1 MKLASYTTLSA
12 AAAVLLQ
19 LGTFV
24 HANPMFEEHNDA
36 ASTEDNCQGFRV
48 TFPAGTGLQFEENSK
63 HLVAWGKAPAGLDQV
78 NVTLANANQEAV
90 AWLGL
95 YDASLGATT
104 SEMPFPLNG
113 QQPGDYHIH
122 LAGVGSNA
130 CQVDSDPFKMNA
142 AKTIQQAT
150 TNNLQQT
157 GSNTSND
164 DHEDAASNFTNDDQ
178 RTHLNEDMLNEIEQL
193 AQEKTK
199 HDNAKYFT
207 NDDQRTNKQHSNADA
222 SWFTNDDQRSHKNDS
237 EHDDSLDAWS
247 TEEVSMEDAK
257 TWHDDSA
264 DVVDHSNVGEWTSED
279 LDRAHVDAEGFYN
292 EEEHENDATVNYIT
306 DYSNVGEWQA
316 EQVDAN
322 EDEYV
327 ASHDDASP
335 ADGWVEDGKS
345 DLFDHTN
352 LGSFSA
358 EEITVDDDVQQ
369 HQDITGWQ
377 AEEIQVMAEE
387 QQQHD
392 NVADQWVDESGN
404 EQQEQHEDDATAWIT
419 EELDENGLS
428 NDIQQ
433 EHKNDVEEDDAPAEW
448 HMDEL
453 PTSVPSWEEQVDN
466 ASLADHTDAAPFIAE
481 EIKEENE
488 HANIADQW
496 MDESSSSS
504 SSQPHANVA
513 DQWMD
518 ESSSSS
524 AAAQPHANVADQW
537 IENDAAPHTDQAAPT
552 GKATTG
558 ILPNYSSD
566 SSALNGDDATTSSS
580 SSNTHNDAAPIS
592 WLSPEALMAKW

>member
-1 MKLASYTTLSA
+1 M
-12 AAAVLLQ
+12 
-19 LGTFV
+19 
-24 HANPMFEEHNDA
+24 
-36 ASTEDNCQGFRV
+36 
-48 TFPAGTGLQFEENSK
+48 
-63 HLVAWGKAPAGLDQV
+63 
-78 NVTLANANQEAV
+78 
-90 AWLGL
+90 
-95 YDASLGATT
+95 
-104 SEMPFPLNG
+104 
-113 QQPGDYHIH
+113 
-122 LAGVGSNA
+122 
-130 CQVDSDPFKMNA
+130 
-142 AKTIQQAT
+142 
-150 TNNLQQT
+150 
-157 GSNTSND
+157 
-164 DHEDAASNFTNDDQ
+164 
-178 RTHLNEDMLNEIEQL
+178 NEIEQL